1 MQIRLLASLT
11 KTGGH
16 GGKHA
21 EYVTLQAGRRWSQ
34 ACSLEDS
41 ADFYQISRLFIHLL
55 GIPRSIWE
63 RFGARFCVK
72 NGLSRGNSGDKSGN
86 EARIRPLLKRF
97 IVSEIPG

>member
-34 ACSLEDS
+34 ARSLEDS

-55 GIPRSIWE
+55 GISE
-63 RFGARFCVK
+63 AFGRDLGHVFA
-72 NGLSRGNSGDKSGN
+72 
-86 EARIRPLLKRF
+86 
-97 IVSEIPG
+97 